1 MSCVSRYKVGACIA
15 VWYILPAAA
24 MLGVS
29 RWLMD
34 LFGTTLWTQGIVGG
48 AVYILFG
55 VPAVVLVNL
64 AALRD
69 VNVAEK
75 YQRLRRIHEVAEGLD
90 GTLRV
95 LDFTSAKGG
104 GEFVDISNLH
114 IKGGTTARALINLPA
129 PARKNVLCASP
140 LRPAGHA
147 GGELGAPA
155 AAS

>member
-15 VWYILPAAA
+15 VWYILLGAA
-24 MLGVS
+24 MVGVS

-55 VPAVVLVNL
+55 VPAAVLVNL

-95 LDFTSAKGG
+95 LDFTSAKDG